1 MKPLLLSINFLN
13 ISCDEMG
20 SRHKTLL
27 LHTKY
32 DFPQRKALG

>member
-13 ISCDEMG
+13 ISRDEMG
-20 SRHKTLL
+20 RHKTSV

-32 DFPQRKALG
+32 DFPQRKELG